1 MVLSQTSLVL
11 IVIAGLAAA
20 AAALAL
26 IALILDVRAAYR
38 SHDLAEHESAQ
49 ALIGQMLG
57 GVIVAAGGVTL
68 IWIYLGRVLP
78 AVVCACL
85 FWLASVAAARF
96 VSLEHAWRRGHPQI
110 DT

>member
-11 IVIAGLAAA
+11 IVIAGLAA

-57 GVIVAAGGVTL
+57 GAIVAAGAVTL

-96 VSLEHAWRRGHPQI
+96 VGLEHAWRRGHPQI